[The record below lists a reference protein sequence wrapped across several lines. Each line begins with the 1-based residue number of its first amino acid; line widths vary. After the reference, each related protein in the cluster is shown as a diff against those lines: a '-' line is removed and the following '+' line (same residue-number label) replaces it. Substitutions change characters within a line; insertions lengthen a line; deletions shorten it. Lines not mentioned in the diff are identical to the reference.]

1 MPDDMDDLV
10 GKAQEIGPLLEQ
22 QATAMRA
29 QRDIPPSTGQA
40 LSGAGLFRIYQPSRW
55 GGYQASPLAFF
66 EVQSKVAEFCVSSA
80 WIQGVLAVQSLL
92 LARFDEQAQA
102 DVWQDD
108 PQAVVCSGIQPSGRL
123 EPIDGG
129 YRLTGKW
136 SFSSGSSLCKWAI
149 VGAMTP
155 PSGDRPPE
163 FMLVL
168 VPRADYRIEDVWHVF
183 GLQGT
188 GSNDLIVEGAFVP
201 ACRSIPAA
209 PGIVNQIRTDVEP
222 LYRLPWL
229 PLFGLA
235 TAGLSIGAAKTALRE
250 FLAVSR
256 QRVAGMSGQP
266 AKDNGQVLDVAGRLR
281 MEIDATE
288 LLFRRN
294 LGWMMDHATDNIAMD
309 PEEAL
314 LRRAQQMSAVRKIAS
329 IIEEATM
336 LMGARGART
345 DNRVTQ
351 IWLDL
356 AAARMHVGN
365 DPTAALNLLGSTMIA
380 SPSG

>member
-1 MPDDMDDLV
+1 MIDDMANLA
-10 GKAQEIGPLLEQ
+10 GKAREIGPLLEQ

-29 QRDIPPSTGQA
+29 RRDITEPSAQA
-40 LSGAGLFRIYQPSRW
+40 LSEAGLFRIYQPSRW
-55 GGYQASPLAFF
+55 GGHQASPLAFF
-66 EVQSKVAEFCVSSA
+66 DVQSTVAEFCVSCA

-92 LARFDEQAQA
+92 LARFEEQAQA

-108 PQAVVCSGIQPSGRL
+108 RTAVVCSGIQPSGRI
-123 EPIDGG
+123 EPVDGG
-129 YRLTGKW
+129 YRLTGRW

-149 VGAMTP
+149 VGAMTR
-155 PSGDRPPE
+155 PSADRPPE

-168 VPRADYRIEDVWHVF
+168 VPQADYRVEDVWHVF

-188 GSNDLIVEGAFVP
+188 GSNDLIIEGAFVP
-201 ACRSIPAA
+201 AYRSIPAA

-235 TAGLSIGAAKTALRE
+235 TAGLAIGAAKTALRE

-266 AKDNGQVLDVAGRLR
+266 AKENAQVLDVAGRLR

-288 LLFRRN
+288 LFFRRN
-294 LGWMMDHATDNIAMD
+294 LGRMMDHAQDNVAMD

-314 LRRAQQMSAVRKIAS
+314 LQRAQQMSAVRQIAS

-336 LMGARGART
+336 LMGARGVRT

-365 DPTAALNLLGSTMIA
+365 DPTGALNLLGSTMMTA
-380 SPSG
+380 SSA